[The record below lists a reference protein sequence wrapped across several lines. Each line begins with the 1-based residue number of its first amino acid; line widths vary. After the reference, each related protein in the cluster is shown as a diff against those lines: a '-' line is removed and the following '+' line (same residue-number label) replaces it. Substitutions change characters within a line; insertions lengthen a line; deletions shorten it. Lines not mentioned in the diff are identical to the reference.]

1 MWSEIPQNLKNLKN
15 QKRALLLSTELR
27 KHVSAKNIPFKRVWA
42 VFLLFA
48 LLDVSEWLPE
58 SIAYSYSL
66 VFFGI
71 DMALYLMDGRKT
83 GQVCCFIFLCI
94 ILGGEV
100 NPSLMAWYLSWYFP
114 DPSAQVTFAH
124 KSFLCTE
131 WASWDFCTD

>member
-1 MWSEIPQNLKNLKN
+1 MWSEIPQNRKKLKN

-58 SIAYSYSL
+58 LIAYSYSL
-66 VFFGI
+66 FFLW
-71 DMALYLMDGRKT
+71 DRKT

-131 WASWDFCTD
+131 WAPWDFCTD